1 MKLVVLPGDGIG
13 PEICAV
19 TVSVLKKLDLGLMF
33 ETHEVGLASLKPP
46 ALLLFNSPL
55 IPGAHFDEIK
65 INLILKLC
73 RILPQAPKAK
83 EAPRQDAGAV
93 TTIGTQ

>member
-1 MKLVVLPGDGIG
+1 MSHI
-13 PEICAV
+13 
-19 TVSVLKKLDLGLMF
+19 
-33 ETHEVGLASLKPP
+33 GLASLKPP

-73 RILPQAPKAK
+73 RILRQAPKAT
-83 EAPRQDAGAV
+83 EAPQLDAGSA
-93 TTIGTQ
+93 THIGSQ